1 METKKIKCWDI
12 SHRQDVIRDIDE
24 TGVTLCAR
32 MGTGG
37 NNIPIVLMDQ
47 GGGVMSVEVNKTGT
61 LRAQTHGHEPVV
73 IHKAEAY
80 RISAEKSNAMLSDNP
95 KSGIYKTELSPTLD
109 TTIPTAQKAQGGLM
123 VINKEDI
130 VLSNKQFTPHV
141 ATDGK
146 CPTLISSNN
155 SEPAV
160 INVEKDDKTY
170 MLAENVIGRTD
181 KNGPGGKGW
190 TADVSFTL
198 NATGVPAV
206 CEKTDFINMTT
217 NDKSCV
223 PVSTM
228 LATRGDRG
236 SQENGLGIGNEGDP
250 SYTLTKAHEHA
261 VSFDGCVRRLLPVE
275 CERLMGFPETVELDM
290 DKMTRDEV
298 IVAALINKDII
309 VDCDKGKVYRTRGG
323 QGRRLD
329 SPIELKGSL
338 CNGYLVATIHG
349 KTCRKQVRL
358 HRVIWIAKYGI
369 PEDGLIVD
377 HINGIKTDNRIANL
391 QLLSPKENSTKAA
404 EQGFYL
410 TGEDNPCTK
419 ISAYMREQL
428 FFDRYINKMTY
439 SELAEKYGVTK
450 GRIGQIIRQNEYT
463 KIPYKG
469 KPADQCPDGPRY
481 KALGNSWAVPVVAWL
496 GKRIDRAMR
505 GLPVQNA
512 VKQTPPQET
521 CDRNATL
528 RGSQR
533 SNNKRSHRNGL
544 ASNYKE
550 RPTNTLTSMALE
562 APTLTQGLRLT
573 VIGDTTTKNLVGNI

>member
-95 KSGIYKTELSPTLD
+95 TSGIYKTELSPTLD

-123 VINKEDI
+123 VVNKEDI

-146 CPTLISSNN
+146 GPTLISSNN

-217 NDKSCV
+217 DDKSCV

-236 SQENGLGIGNEGDP
+236 SQENGLGVGNEGDP

-275 CERLMGFPETVELDM
+275 CERLMGFPD
-290 DKMTRDEV
+290 
-298 IVAALINKDII
+298 
-309 VDCDKGKVYRTRGG
+309 
-323 QGRRLD
+323 
-329 SPIELKGSL
+329 
-338 CNGYLVATIHG
+338 
-349 KTCRKQVRL
+349 
-358 HRVIWIAKYGI
+358 
-369 PEDGLIVD
+369 
-377 HINGIKTDNRIANL
+377 
-391 QLLSPKENSTKAA
+391 
-404 EQGFYL
+404 
-410 TGEDNPCTK
+410 
-419 ISAYMREQL
+419 
-428 FFDRYINKMTY
+428 
-439 SELAEKYGVTK
+439 
-450 GRIGQIIRQNEYT
+450 EYT

-512 VKQTPPQET
+512 VKQTPPP
-521 CDRNATL
+521 
-528 RGSQR
+528 
-533 SNNKRSHRNGL
+533 KR
-544 ASNYKE
+544 
-550 RPTNTLTSMALE
+550 P
-562 APTLTQGLRLT
+562 
-573 VIGDTTTKNLVGNI
+573 VIGTLHCGGLNSQLTNAAVDTGWLQITKNDPQTP